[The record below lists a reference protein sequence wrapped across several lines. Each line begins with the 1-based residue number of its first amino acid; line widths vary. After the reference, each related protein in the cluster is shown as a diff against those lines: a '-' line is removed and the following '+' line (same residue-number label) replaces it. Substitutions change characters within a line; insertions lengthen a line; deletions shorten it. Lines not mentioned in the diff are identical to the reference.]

1 MVQGNFRRA
10 IEAHGNDARACT
22 NGSIAGHIAVLP
34 RPSPH
39 PSWQHRLELD
49 GNGSGETNLT
59 AVGVSAQHQIKVG
72 MGSLTVDLRC
82 VRQQDRELTAGY
94 RESGFFN
101 VVHLKKCAS
110 SIPAR

>member
-1 MVQGNFRRA
+1 MMQGNFRRA
-10 IEAHGNDARACT
+10 IEAHGNNARART

-39 PSWQHRLELD
+39 PSWQHHLELD

-59 AVGVSAQHQIKVG
+59 AVGVSAQHQIKVS
-72 MGSLTVDLRC
+72 MGSLTIDLRC
-82 VRQQDRELTAGY
+82 VRQQDRELTGGIA
-94 RESGFFN
+94 RAAFSMLST
-101 VVHLKKCAS
+101 LKKCAS